1 MRELARA
8 LQAPPRMPPVR
19 SSDAR
24 VRVAPPSMVT
34 MVRLDCAEAE
44 GATMARSVTTLA
56 TLAAGAAAAG
66 DATERH
72 SDTLLPTN

>member
-1 MRELARA
+1 M
-8 LQAPPRMPPVR
+8 R

-24 VRVAPPSMVT
+24 VRVAPPNMVT
-34 MVRLDCAEAE
+34 IVRLDCAEAE

-56 TLAAGAAAAG
+56 TLAVGAAAG

>member
-24 VRVAPPSMVT
+24 VRVAPPNMVT
-34 MVRLDCAEAE
+34 MVRLACAEAE
-44 GATMARSVTTLA
+44 GATRARSVTTLA
-56 TLAAGAAAAG
+56 TLAAGAAG